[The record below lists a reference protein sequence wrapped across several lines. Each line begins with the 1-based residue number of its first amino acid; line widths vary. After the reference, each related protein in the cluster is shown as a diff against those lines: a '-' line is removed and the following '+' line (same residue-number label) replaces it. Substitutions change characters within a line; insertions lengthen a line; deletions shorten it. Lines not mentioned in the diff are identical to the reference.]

1 MCGSALN
8 LLFGVF
14 KLSLLHVFFSFMMVI
29 FGFVTIL
36 LEQQQSFV
44 PRHYLG
50 LIEVYFYFLTQV
62 YSTVVH
68 STVVYSTV

>member
-1 MCGSALN
+1 VCGSALN